1 MIPPPT
7 KPSFSAGPSRLSW
20 NRRMPVRAASDSPQ
34 KHGAPRRDGPVSG
47 EAATSGGKTSRAL
60 QISDQGVAHLTR
72 VVDARLEVEEIIGLV
87 LHLFALCSAGPPA
100 FAASLR
106 RMPTSEAD

>member
-1 MIPPPT
+1 
-7 KPSFSAGPSRLSW
+7 
-20 NRRMPVRAASDSPQ
+20 
-34 KHGAPRRDGPVSG
+34 
-47 EAATSGGKTSRAL
+47 
-60 QISDQGVAHLTR
+60 

-106 RMPTSEAD
+106 RMPDE